1 MAIDINNANYKL
13 FTDFAASAAKQT
25 TRAELGTLLTDD
37 GEARTVKA
45 SSRWD
50 FIGNVGRLS
59 ATKADN
65 NAVRT
70 LFRKTIADMFG
81 GEDKIPASVKDA
93 MKLEDYGHGKP
104 LTARRITLVK
114 TAVEQVAANAQ
125 LWYDKSIDLL
135 KSCNIDKK
143 PEFAALSKTV
153 YDAIVSC
160 GGDVDAMEAIAT
172 SVTGICISGSGELRS
187 EEAVLTKIEAIKS
200 NFRELREVAK
210 GNDTAYQLGKGGIVA
225 LRGKSM
231 PEGAFRAMAEAAKK
245 ADVSTIRRLNA
256 QSSSATINRAI
267 LQFFKS
273 YDDVLKKTG
282 LLATFMQDGTMFADG
297 RNFVWAF
304 MLNQLSRSKQRE
316 IQAALS
322 SENAADLYELLI
334 QGNKN
339 WFRDIEFEGVTVNE
353 AVMGNPNEEVPENL
367 KNGISENMYRVS
379 SIGFGTLHN
388 ILGMILGEAKDVPD
402 QAEKGVPED
411 YDLIIADY
419 AKDAKAR
426 LSMEV

>member
-25 TRAELGTLLTDD
+25 TRAAIGSLLAED
-37 GEARTVKA
+37 GEARTVRA
-45 SSRWD
+45 STRWD

-59 ATKADN
+59 GTRADN
-65 NAVRT
+65 NAVRD

-81 GEDKIPASVKDA
+81 GVDRIPANVKDA
-93 MKLEDYGHGKP
+93 MKLGDYGHGKP
-104 LTARRITLVK
+104 LTARRITIVK
-114 TAVEQVAANAQ
+114 TAIEQVAANAQ
-125 LWYDKSIDLL
+125 RWYDKAIDLL

-160 GGDVDAMEAIAT
+160 GDDVDAMEAIAT
-172 SVTGICISGSGELRS
+172 SVTGICLSGSGELRS
-187 EEAVLTKIEAIKS
+187 EEAILAKIEAIKS
-200 NFRELREVAK
+200 NFRELREVTK
-210 GNDTAYQLGKGGIVA
+210 GNDTAYQLGKGAILA

-231 PEGAFRAMAEAAKK
+231 PEDAFRAMAEAAKK

-256 QSSSATINRAI
+256 QSGPVTINRAL

-282 LLATFMQDGTMFADG
+282 LLATFKQDGTMFADG

-304 MLNQLSRSKQRE
+304 MLNQLSRSKLRE

-322 SENAADLYELLI
+322 SENAADLYELII

-339 WFRDIEFEGVTVNE
+339 WFRDIEFEGKTVNE
-353 AVMGNPNEEVPENL
+353 VVMGNPDEEVPENL
-367 KNGISENMYRVS
+367 KDGIIDNLYKVS
-379 SIGFGTLHN
+379 ATGFGTLHN
-388 ILGMILGEAKDVPD
+388 ILGIFLGETKEVPD
-402 QAEKGVPED
+402 QAEKGVPAD

-419 AKDAKAR
+419 AKDMKAKLGMA
-426 LSMEV
+426 V